1 MEEDAVSVRNL
12 NEQIRMHRMSAKAY
26 AQAHG
31 YFWSPCPICGT
42 EFGGHEWGDIDGKS
56 STIWEDG
63 SATGT
68 GICPQCTRDGK
79 GNNPGNGVIMKPVE
93 PEGMQCWCGKKAK
106 YAAVAG
112 CFESDHV
119 VTQYYCPEHAHKVTE
134 AWVGRKMYCSAC
146 HRKGSPWNGL
156 VLVGDFLLEEFDASN
171 HPA

>member
-1 MEEDAVSVRNL
+1 MVSVRSL
-12 NEQIRMHRMSAKAY
+12 NEQIQLHRIAAKIY
-26 AQAHG
+26 AKEHG
-31 YFWSPCPICGT
+31 YFWIPCPSCGND
-42 EFGGHEWGDIDGKS
+42 FGGQEWGDVDGKS
-56 STIWEDG
+56 STIWNDG
-63 SATGT
+63 SAGI
-68 GICPQCTRDGK
+68 GICPSCTIDGK
-79 GNNPGNGVIMKPVE
+79 GNDPSDFARPMVKPA
-93 PEGMQCWCGKKAK
+93 GILCWCGEKAE

-134 AWVGRKMYCSAC
+134 AWVGRKMYCSVC